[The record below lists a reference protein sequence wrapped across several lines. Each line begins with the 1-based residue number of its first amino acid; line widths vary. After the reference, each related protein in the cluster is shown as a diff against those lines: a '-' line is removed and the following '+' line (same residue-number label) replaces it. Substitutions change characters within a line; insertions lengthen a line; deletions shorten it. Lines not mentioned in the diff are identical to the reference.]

1 MPWRWVEAAYVV
13 DSSSCHSD
21 LPFHPHCC
29 QSLTVPR
36 MHYSRLPSLSAA
48 AAAVGRTMTS
58 STDAVTSSAE
68 VMTSSLAAV
77 TSSVAAL
84 AAVAVRDTLDVMA
97 AGLMVVL

>member
-1 MPWRWVEAAYVV
+1 
-13 DSSSCHSD
+13 
-21 LPFHPHCC
+21 
-29 QSLTVPR
+29 

-58 STDAVTSSAE
+58 SAD